1 MGPISRHG
9 SLCFV
14 IVSPDV
20 VLHVPFPGLSPDFA
34 GLLTQLEPAMAATND
49 VKIEVKAVSID
60 EPNRLV
66 THFFEATG
74 TQTGYGTPS
83 NMFD

>member
-20 VLHVPFPGLSPDFA
+20 GLHVPFPGLSPDFA
-34 GLLTQLEPAMAATND
+34 GLLAQLERAMAATND
-49 VKIEVKAVSID
+49 VCVKAVSID
-60 EPNRLV
+60 EPNSLV

-74 TQTGYGTPS
+74 TQTGWGMAPL
-83 NMFD
+83 